1 MDNLMKRIYFL
12 AMMFLSLYAKAQ
24 NTFNEID
31 YQSSRTVFTLNAP
44 TQPKLRIYASADA
57 KSATKQVKMQKV
69 GENRWETTV
78 QGDLK
83 GKFYTFD
90 VGKGECPGVFAKAV
104 GVNGKRGAIIDMA
117 ETNPEGWEKDKRPK
131 LKAATDQVIYE
142 VHMRDY
148 SIDASGG
155 FQHKGKYLSWTE
167 PKALQHL
174 KKLGVTAVHFQ
185 PLYDYAS
192 VDETKMDVAQFNW
205 GYDPLNYN
213 VPEGYYATDAQSP
226 ATRIKEF
233 KQMIQAFHKAG
244 IRVIFDA
251 VYNHCNDVENSNFHR
266 TYPGY
271 YYRMA
276 EDGKGVSRGIEQT
289 AGNYSN
295 GSGCGNETASEKPL
309 MRQFMI
315 ESVLYWIKEYHID
328 GWRFDLM
335 GIHDIETMNMIRKE
349 VDEIDPSIFMYGE
362 GWSCGPCA
370 YPTEKLAI
378 KIHTPQLDRI
388 AAFDDDMR
396 DALRGPFTDDHQGG
410 FVAGIPGN
418 EERVKFGIAGCG
430 NHPQVD
436 LTKANGDHCAW
447 APSPVQAIHYVSCHD
462 DMCLVDR
469 LRASVPGITQEE
481 LIRLDLLA
489 QTAVFTAQGVPFMLG
504 GEEMLR
510 DKKGTHNSYNSPDSI
525 NHLDW
530 DNLNRYPTVQK
541 YYQGLMKLRKNHPA
555 FRLTTAEEVRKHL
568 EFLPVEGDC
577 LIAYRLK
584 EYAGRDNWRNIIVIL
599 NSNKAPRTV
608 SIPEGSY
615 TIVCHSGQIDLKG
628 ISSFTGSKVEVPA
641 QSAVIIHD

>member
-1 MDNLMKRIYFL
+1 MRKLFFAVMIMCSLMTH
-12 AMMFLSLYAKAQ
+12 AQ
-24 NTFNEID
+24 NIFNEVD
-31 YQSSRTVFTLNAP
+31 YTAARTVFTLNAP
-44 TQPKLRIYASADA
+44 TQPTLRIYASNEA
-57 KSATKQVKMQKV
+57 KKASKTLKMQKMDTDKWQIAI
-69 GENRWETTV
+69 E
-78 QGDLK
+78 GDLK
-83 GKFYTFD
+83 GKFYTFN

-104 GVNGKRGAIIDMA
+104 GINGKRGAIIDMT
-117 ETNPEGWEKDKRPK
+117 ETNPEGWENDKRPE
-131 LKAATDQVIYE
+131 LRAATDQVIYE

-148 SIDASGG
+148 SIDESAG
-155 FQHKGKYLSWTE
+155 FYYKGKYLSWTE
-167 PKALQHL
+167 PKALEHL
-174 KKLGVTAVHFQ
+174 KELGVTAVHFQ

-192 VDETKMDVAQFNW
+192 VDETMLDKPQFNW

-213 VPEGYYATDAQSP
+213 VPEGYYSTDAKTP
-226 ATRIKEF
+226 ATRIREF
-233 KQMIQAFHKAG
+233 KQMIQAFHNAG

-251 VYNHCNDVENSNFHR
+251 VFNHCNDVEHSNFHR

-276 EDGKGVSRGIEQT
+276 EDGKGVSGGIEQT

-335 GIHDIETMNMIRKE
+335 GIHDIETMNQIRKAI
-349 VDEIDPSIFMYGE
+349 DEIDPSIFMYGE

-370 YPTEKLAI
+370 YPIEKLAM
-378 KIHTPQLDRI
+378 KVHTPQLDRI

-410 FVAGIPGN
+410 FVAGIPGC

-430 NHPQVD
+430 VHPQVD
-436 LTKANGDHCAW
+436 LTKANSDHCAW

-469 LRASVPGITQEE
+469 LKASVKGITQKE
-481 LIRLDLLA
+481 LIKLDMLA
-489 QTAVFTAQGVPFMLG
+489 QTAVFTAQGVPFMLA

-530 DNLNRYPTVQK
+530 NNLKKYPEVMK
-541 YYQGLMKLRKNHPA
+541 YYQGLIQLRREHPA
-555 FRLTTAEEVRKHL
+555 FRLTTNEEVQKHL

-577 LIAYRLK
+577 LVAYRLK
-584 EYAGRDNWRNIIVIL
+584 NYAGRDNWRNIIVVL
-599 NSNKAPRTV
+599 NANKKSKTV
-608 SIPEGSY
+608 SVPKACY
-615 TIVCHSGQIDLKG
+615 TVVCKNGKIDLNG
-628 ISSFTGSKVEVPA
+628 MEIVTGNSIDVPA
-641 QSAVIIHD
+641 QSALIIHD